1 MRYPGDTARSR
12 TTFPLAALLLTA
24 MLAVIPAC
32 GARGTG
38 TGAERVPLVVENQ
51 NFYQATIYAILN
63 GGRVRVGNVQGGS
76 TETLQAP
83 SRRPAR
89 CGWRSGSSRW
99 ARSPR
104 TPVTV
109 QPGDTVRVTVPP
121 DLHLRPRGP

>member
-83 SRRPAR
+83 SPPTGQMRVEVRLLAV
-89 CGWRSGSSRW
+89 GAFTSY
-99 ARSPR
+99 
-104 TPVTV
+104 PVTV